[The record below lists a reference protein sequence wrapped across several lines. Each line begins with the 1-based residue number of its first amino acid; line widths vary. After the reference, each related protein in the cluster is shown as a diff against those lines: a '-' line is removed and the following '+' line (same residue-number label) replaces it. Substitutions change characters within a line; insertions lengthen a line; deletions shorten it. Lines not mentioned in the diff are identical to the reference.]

1 MPDDVVLNKAASIER
16 CLQRVREEYLGH
28 ESEIATDFTRQ
39 DALVLNL
46 LRACETAID
55 LAMHVVRTRRLG
67 VPQSSRH
74 AFELLGEA
82 RLIDEAMVQA
92 MNRMV
97 GFRNVAVHNYRS
109 LDIDILRRIV
119 EERLTDFSRFT
130 RALLQTE

>member
-16 CLQRVREEYLGH
+16 CLRRVREEYVGH
-28 ESEIATDFTRQ
+28 ESEIGTDFTRQ

-55 LAMHVVRTRRLG
+55 LAMHAVRTRRLG

-82 RLIDEAMVQA
+82 GLIDNETVQA
-92 MNRMV
+92 MKRMV
-97 GFRNVAVHNYRS
+97 GFRNIAVHNYRA
-109 LDIDILRRIV
+109 LDLDILRAIV
-119 EERLTDFSRFT
+119 EHRLDTFMRFT
-130 RALLQTE
+130 GALLQAD